1 MINTFGDLKSG
12 DIIYYIDWD
21 EYKKVYSIFKHKV
34 FVHEQKEIYAIQ
46 NSIKID
52 IEINVGEPY
61 SHRMTDLVLKK
72 NNNKVVWGKPDNI
85 VGGHARGALAITVDY
100 DEAKKI
106 CLSFMRQYCEIMRER
121 TKNMV
126 SDMHE
131 AIVKFMD
138 MERQFIG

>member
-1 MINTFGDLKSG
+1 MNKTFGDLKSG
-12 DIIYYIDWD
+12 DIIYYIAWD

-34 FVHEQKEIYAIQ
+34 LVHEQKKIYTIQ

-72 NNNKVVWGKPDNI
+72 INHKVVWGNPDNI

-106 CLSFMRQYCEIMRER
+106 CLSFMRKYCEIMRER

-126 SDMHE
+126 SEMYE
-131 AIVKFMD
+131 AINKFND
-138 MERQFIG
+138 MLENYVG